1 VSNFAQTWIHEN
13 GIVFQMRDWSCGTQ
27 AAKVSHSWPA
37 ELEDSMANKRTLTY
51 NTGDILGRIGNQK
64 ATREYRDKEKIFSQ
78 GDAANAMFYVESGH
92 VKLTVASKDGKKAVL
107 AILGKGDFFG
117 ENCLLNHSRR
127 TTTATALQN
136 STIAC
141 VKKTTLIGIIR
152 REPVF
157 ASLLVS
163 NLLSR
168 IGHIEE
174 DFTDHL
180 LNSSERRLA
189 RLLLRLSHF
198 GQRSKAELA
207 ILHVSQNTLA
217 EMVGTT
223 RSRVSFF
230 MNRFRE
236 MGLIKYNGT
245 LQVHRALR
253 TYLLQ
258 ESFHPDGLVAAGI
271 NADLVEMGVL
281 GSLNKPILALPQVN
295 GGNDEP

>member
-1 VSNFAQTWIHEN
+1 MARANNTKHC
-13 GIVFQMRDWSCGTQ
+13 WSCGTL
-27 AAKVSHSWPA
+27 AAKTPYRLASGAGGLNFPPC
-37 ELEDSMANKRTLTY
+37 DF
-51 NTGDILGRIGNQK
+51 GDLLGRIGTQK
-64 ATREYRDKEKIFSQ
+64 TTREYRDKEEIFSQ
-78 GDAANAMFYVESGH
+78 GDAANAMYYIESGH
-92 VKLTVASKDGKKAVL
+92 IKLTVASKSGKKAIL

-117 ENCLLNHSRR
+117 ENCLLNNSRR
-127 TTTATALQN
+127 TTTATALEN

-141 VKKTTLIGIIR
+141 VKKTTLIGIIH

-157 ASLLVS
+157 SSSFVFD
-163 NLLSR
+163 LLSR
-168 IGHIEE
+168 IGYIEE

-198 GQRSKAELA
+198 GQRSKNELA

-253 TYLLQ
+253 TFLLH
-258 ESFHPDGLVAAGI
+258 ESFHPNGLVTAGI
-271 NADLVEMGVL
+271 DADPSRNGRP
-281 GSLNKPILALPQVN
+281 GLP
-295 GGNDEP
+295 

>member
-1 VSNFAQTWIHEN
+1 MAKKHTPTCDFGDLLGRV
-13 GIVFQMRDWSCGTQ
+13 GTQ
-27 AAKVSHSWPA
+27 K
-37 ELEDSMANKRTLTY
+37 T
-51 NTGDILGRIGNQK
+51 
-64 ATREYRDKEKIFSQ
+64 TREYRNKEEIFSQ
-78 GDAANAMFYVESGH
+78 GDAANAMFYIENGH
-92 VKLTVASKDGKKAVL
+92 VKLTVASRGGKKAIL

-117 ENCLLNHSRR
+117 ESCLLNNSRR
-127 TTTATALQN
+127 TTTAAALQN

-141 VKKTTLIGIIR
+141 VKKTTLQSIIH

-157 ASLLVS
+157 SSLLFFD
-163 NLLSR
+163 LLSR

-207 ILHVSQNTLA
+207 IVHVSQNTLA
-217 EMVGTT
+217 ERVGTT

-236 MGLIKYNGT
+236 MGLIKYNGA

-253 TYLLQ
+253 TFVLQ
-258 ESFHPDGLVAAGI
+258 ESFHPDGLVTAGI
-271 NADLVEMGVL
+271 DSDLVKTDVL
-281 GSLNKPILALPQVN
+281 CSPDKPVLALPDMQDAQDLVVESGMELN
-295 GGNDEP
+295 HGSESLELTREPDPPLAA

>member
-1 VSNFAQTWIHEN
+1 
-13 GIVFQMRDWSCGTQ
+13 
-27 AAKVSHSWPA
+27 
-37 ELEDSMANKRTLTY
+37 MANKRTPTCDFGNL
-51 NTGDILGRIGNQK
+51 LGRIGTQK
-64 ATREYRDKEKIFSQ
+64 TTREYRNKEEIFSQ

-92 VKLTVASKDGKKAVL
+92 VKLTVASKGGKKAIL

-117 ENCLLNHSRR
+117 ENCLLNNSRR
-127 TTTATALQN
+127 TTTATALEN

-141 VKKTTLIGIIR
+141 VKKTTLIGIIH

-157 ASLLVS
+157 ASFLVFD
-163 NLLSR
+163 LLSR

-180 LNSSERRLA
+180 LNLSERRLA

-198 GQRSKAELA
+198 GQRSQNELA

-253 TYLLQ
+253 TFLLR
-258 ESFHPDGLVAAGI
+258 ESFHPNGLVLAGTG
-271 NADLVEMGVL
+271 ADLIKTDVL
-281 GSLNKPILALPQVN
+281 GSPDKAALVLPQVIS
-295 GGNDEP
+295 GNDEP